1 VESLNPK
8 EQNSLGM
15 EHHDLEL
22 VSLKEFEPPPFLRGM
37 EKSMIRQISDR
48 ARPDSISLGLG
59 EPDLPTPEVIR
70 REAVRV
76 IQEEQ
81 NGYTLQAGLPALR
94 ERVAGDYSH
103 LRLSPDQVIITA
115 GSQEALYLVFMTLV
129 EAGDEV
135 LMPNPGFVAYPM
147 LTRMLGGSAVYYRLP
162 AKNDF
167 GFDIDDFKR
176 RINPR
181 TKVVI
186 CTSPSNP
193 TGRTLTKD
201 DLHGIADA
209 VAVSGSDAFII
220 SDEIYRDLYYGPE
233 RPASISEFYART
245 IVISGLSKSMRMTGW
260 RLGWLVGDDAVM
272 RAMLVLHGYMTT
284 CASTISQ
291 KAALAAW
298 TEEAA
303 TSRAE
308 MRAIFHRRRD
318 YLLGLLRNQL
328 GFRCVTPD
336 GAFYAMVDVSA
347 HGDSLRVA
355 EAGLEHGVVTIPA
368 SAFGSESDG
377 YLRIS
382 FCADEPKL
390 SEGVRRLGEG
400 LKSLE

>member
-1 VESLNPK
+1 MSMK
-8 EQNSLGM
+8 ST
-15 EHHDLEL
+15 
-22 VSLKEFEPPPFLRGM
+22 KEFQPPPFLRGI

-48 ARPDSISLGLG
+48 AKPGSISLGLG

-135 LMPNPGFVAYPM
+135 LMPNPGFIAYPM
-147 LTRMLGGSAVYYRLP
+147 LTLMLGGSAVYYRLP

-167 GFDIDDFKR
+167 GFDINDFR
-176 RINPR
+176 RQITPR
-181 TKVVI
+181 TRVVI

-193 TGRTLTKD
+193 TGRALTKD
-201 DLHGIADA
+201 DLRGIAEA
-209 VAVSGSDAFII
+209 VAASGSDAFII
-220 SDEIYRDLYYGPE
+220 SDEIYRDLYYGAE
-233 RPASISEFYART
+233 RPASISEFYPRT

-260 RLGWLVGDDAVM
+260 RVGWLVGDEAVM
-272 RAMLVLHGYMTT
+272 RAAVVLHGYVTT
-284 CASTISQ
+284 CASTVSQ

-298 TEEAA
+298 TEEGA

-308 MRAIFHRRRD
+308 MRAIFQRRRD
-318 YLLGLLRNQL
+318 HLLGLLQNEL
-328 GFRCVTPD
+328 GLRCVTPD
-336 GAFYAMVDVSA
+336 GAFYAMADVGV

-368 SAFGSESDG
+368 SAFGSESEG
-377 YLRIS
+377 FLRIS
-382 FCADEPKL
+382 FCADESKL

-400 LKSLE
+400 LKSLR